1 MQAGNDRT
9 ATVAITPPSD
19 IVLDVA
25 RAADPEKYR
34 MAAERLARLRATAP
48 STETFMPPAD
58 QARVATPT
66 DVANT
71 AATPTRPLDAGAS
84 AQSRRRLDPY
94 GQFEAFVL
102 QSFVQSMLP
111 KNATT
116 VFGKGSAG
124 EFWRSMLAEK
134 MGDELARS
142 GQVGIARRLAA
153 GPSHPVQ
160 PAMAVTASPTAVPP
174 PLATTLIGLQPANT
188 EDVPRADAVI
198 PAIETVSERS

>member
-1 MQAGNDRT
+1 M
-9 ATVAITPPSD
+9 AISPPSD

-34 MAAERLARLRATAP
+34 LAAERLARLRATAP
-48 STETFMPPAD
+48 GTEAFMPPAT
-58 QARVATPT
+58 QARAAASAG
-66 DVANT
+66 VANT
-71 AATPTRPLDAGAS
+71 PATPTRPLDAGAS

-160 PAMAVTASPTAVPP
+160 PATAVTASPTAVPP
-174 PLATTLIGLQPANT
+174 PLAATTLIGLQPADP
-188 EDVPRADAVI
+188 EGVLRSDAVI
-198 PAIETVSERS
+198 PAIEPGSERS